1 MLDHAALKDLLS
13 KSGDACREATSGRSP
28 PGDVGHVLPSGRT
41 ARVCGIG
48 RARRMMARCG
58 RGCANWRS
66 SAGGSAI
73 DGCTSRRSASV
84 SGRRRP
90 SPSSPTTSPR
100 SSPNQDRPRTRKRVR
115 PLGRGGARRLDGRGF
130 GGRRGGHRARLAGA
144 ARRHGRRHVGGSARP
159 RSPSGAGLAAGGRR
173 AHHPRTARPRLPACR
188 SRSFRPGAK
197 AARSPAASPA
207 ESPSGRRLSRQWPR
221 TRRGSGRSCDAT
233 GSRSR
238 PSRSSPTPA
247 STTGATRCA
256 RSRRWCTC
264 RRRQTTAAT

>member
-1 MLDHAALKDLLS
+1 MRYRSCPADDGEVRLRLGL
-13 KSGDACREATSGRSP
+13 RELAQ
-28 PGDVGHVLPSGRT
+28 
-41 ARVCGIG
+41 
-48 RARRMMARCG
+48 
-58 RGCANWRS
+58 
-66 SAGGSAI
+66 
-73 DGCTSRRSASV
+73 
-84 SGRRRP
+84 RRRRFGYRWLHIP
-90 SPSSPTTSPR
+90 PTCVDIGPTKTLAKLANHIAKIIPEPR
-100 SSPNQDRPRTRKRVR
+100 SSPNSEACAAARTRRSAPPRRSGFRWEK
-115 PLGRGGARRLDGRGF
+115 GGP
-130 GGRRGGHRARLAGA
+130 ARLAGA
-144 ARRHGRRHVGGSARP
+144 ARRHGRRHGGGSARP

-207 ESPSGRRLSRQWPR
+207 ESPNGRRLNRLWPR

>member
-1 MLDHAALKDLLS
+1 M
-13 KSGDACREATSGRSP
+13 
-28 PGDVGHVLPSGRT
+28 LPSGWT

-48 RARRMMARCG
+48 RARRMMAKCG
-58 RGCANWRS
+58 RGCASWRS

-84 SGRRRP
+84 LGRRRP
-90 SPSSPTTSPR
+90 SPSSPNTSPR
-100 SSPNQDRPRTRKRVR
+100 YHPRTKII
-115 PLGRGGARRLDGRGF
+115 PELGSVCGRSDEAERAAWTVGVSV
-130 GGRRGGHRARLAGA
+130 GEGGGHPARLAGA
-144 ARRHGRRHVGGSARP
+144 ARRHGRRHGGGSARP

-173 AHHPRTARPRLPACR
+173 AHHPRTARPRLPACHL
-188 SRSFRPGAK
+188 RSFRPGAK

-207 ESPSGRRLSRQWPR
+207 ESPSGRRSSRQWPR

-233 GSRSR
+233 GLRSR

-247 STTGATRCA
+247 STTGTTRCA

>member
-1 MLDHAALKDLLS
+1 MLDNAALKDLLS

-28 PGDVGHVLPSGRT
+28 PGDVGHLLPSGRT

-130 GGRRGGHRARLAGA
+130 GGRRGGIGRASLARLAAMGVDTVADRRDLDPRA
-144 ARRHGRRHVGGSARP
+144 ARASLPVVGERIIYELRGRAC
-159 RSPSGAGLAAGGRR
+159 
-173 AHHPRTARPRLPACR
+173 LPAAR
-188 SRSFRPGAK
+188 DRAGPAQGLRGHPQLFQPSHRTDGA
-197 AARSPAASPA
+197 
-207 ESPSGRRLSRQWPR
+207 
-221 TRRGSGRSCDAT
+221 
-233 GSRSR
+233 
-238 PSRSSPTPA
+238 
-247 STTGATRCA
+247 
-256 RSRRWCTC
+256 
-264 RRRQTTAAT
+264 